1 MACPS
6 VSTGDQFLVQSL
18 AHIDCQAQTIGSF
31 GFQSL
36 AASGSPATIAL
47 TGLLTLFVAIYGIR
61 LLFGP
66 GDEPRGMVTA
76 VLKIGIVLTM
86 AASWPA
92 WRVVA
97 YDTVLYGPAE
107 IASAIMPSST
117 LPAPQ
122 AGLPQRLQGIDT
134 GLAAITFAGT
144 GRIVE
149 GQLGPREAR
158 EFRSMAFAD
167 EAGYGWSRPLF
178 LATTLGSLG
187 VLRIGAGLLLAIA
200 PLMAGLLLFDFTR
213 GLFAGWLRGL
223 VFVAVASLG
232 ATLLLSIQVAVM
244 EPWLVDVLNLRNVRE
259 ITPRAPTEALA
270 LVLAF
275 GIAMVGMLFL
285 LAKVAFQN
293 SWVTPAAILQSLR
306 SIQIRTTAQQPWR
319 PAGAAEIPVHSRALA
334 ISESVSSAMR
344 RERGEGGAIEPVRR
358 IEMLRSG
365 EPAGAGAAPQGGTA
379 VNPLGSSYRRTV
391 RRETG
396 SQRGRDDRG

>member
-6 VSTGDQFLVQSL
+6 VSTGSEFLAHSL

-36 AASGSPATIAL
+36 ASSGSPAAIAL

-66 GDEPRGMVTA
+66 GDEPRSLVTA
-76 VLKIGIVLTM
+76 VLKIGIVLTI

-107 IASAIMPSST
+107 IAAAIMPAST

-122 AGLPQRLQGIDT
+122 ADLPQRLQGIDT
-134 GLAAITFAGT
+134 GLAEITYAGT
-144 GRIVE
+144 GRIIE
-149 GQLGPREAR
+149 GPIDPGFAR
-158 EFRSMAFAD
+158 EFQSVALAD
-167 EAGYGWSRPLF
+167 GAGYGWSRPIF
-178 LATTLGSLG
+178 LATTIGSLG
-187 VLRIGAGLLLAIA
+187 VLRIAAGLLLAIA

-223 VFVAVASLG
+223 AFVAVASLG
-232 ATLLLSIQVAVM
+232 ATLLLSVQIAVM
-244 EPWLVDVLNLRNVRE
+244 EPWLVDVLSLRNLRE

-275 GIAMVGMLFL
+275 AIAMVGMLFL

-293 SWVTPAAILQSLR
+293 SWVIATPILQRLHIPVGR
-306 SIQIRTTAQQPWR
+306 DTQQWR
-319 PAGAAEIPVHSRALA
+319 PAGAAEILVHSRALA
-334 ISESVSSAMR
+334 ISESVTATLR
-344 RERGEGGAIEPVRR
+344 RERGEAGGLEPVRR
-358 IEMLRSG
+358 IETMQRD
-365 EPAGAGAAPQGGTA
+365 EPAAGAAGQGVSA
-379 VNPLGSSYRRTV
+379 VNPIGSAYRRNA

-396 SQRGRDDRG
+396 SQRGRDERG

>member
-6 VSTGDQFLVQSL
+6 VTTGNEFLVQSL

-31 GFQSL
+31 GFQAL
-36 AASGSPATIAL
+36 ASSGSPAVIAL

-66 GDEPRGMVTA
+66 GDEPRGVVTA
-76 VLKIGIVLTM
+76 VLKVGIVLTI

-117 LPAPQ
+117 LPSPQ
-122 AGLPQRLQGIDT
+122 ADLPQRLQGIDT
-134 GLAAITFAGT
+134 GLAAITFAGS

-149 GQLGPREAR
+149 GPLGPQAAR
-158 EFRSMAFAD
+158 EFQSMAFAD

-187 VLRIGAGLLLAIA
+187 VLRISGGLLLAIA

-223 VFVAVASLG
+223 AFVAVASLG

-244 EPWLVDVLNLRNVRE
+244 EPWLVDVLNLRNIDE

-275 GIAMVGMLFL
+275 AIAMVGMLFL
-285 LAKVAFQN
+285 VAKVAFQN
-293 SWVTPAAILQSLR
+293 SWVIPAPILQRLH
-306 SIQIRTTAQQPWR
+306 SIPGTRDVQQWR

-334 ISESVSSAMR
+334 ISESVSSSMR
-344 RERGEGGAIEPVRR
+344 RERGEAGGIEPVRR
-358 IEMLRSG
+358 IEMLQRG
-365 EPAGAGAAPQGGTA
+365 EPAAGAATAHGGAA
-379 VNPLGSSYRRTV
+379 VNPLGSSYRRNV

-396 SQRGRDDRG
+396 SHRGRDERG

>member
-6 VSTGDQFLVQSL
+6 VSTGNEFLVQSL

-36 AASGSPATIAL
+36 ASPGSPAVIAL

-61 LLFGP
+61 LLFSP
-66 GDEPRGMVTA
+66 GDEPRSLVSA
-76 VLKIGIVLTM
+76 VLKVGIVLTL

-107 IASAIMPSST
+107 VAAAIMPSST
-117 LPAPQ
+117 LPSPQ
-122 AGLPQRLQGIDT
+122 ADLPQRLQGIDT
-134 GLAAITFAGT
+134 GIAAITFAGT
-144 GRIVE
+144 GRVIE
-149 GQLGPREAR
+149 GPVGPEVAR
-158 EFRSMAFAD
+158 EFQSVALGD
-167 EAGYGWSRPLF
+167 DAGYGWSRPIF
-178 LATTLGSLG
+178 LATTLGALG
-187 VLRIGAGLLLAIA
+187 ILRIGGGLLLAIA

-213 GLFAGWLRGL
+213 GLFAGWVRGL

-232 ATLLLSIQVAVM
+232 ATLLLSIQVAIM
-244 EPWLVDVLNLRNVRE
+244 EPWLIDVISLRNVRE

-275 GIAMVGMLFL
+275 AIAMVGMLVL

-293 SWVTPAAILQSLR
+293 SWTVPAPILQRLPSLPIGR
-306 SIQIRTTAQQPWR
+306 DVPQWR

-334 ISESVSSAMR
+334 ISESVSSSMR
-344 RERGEGGAIEPVRR
+344 RERGEGGGIDPVRR
-358 IEMLRSG
+358 IEMVQRG
-365 EPAGAGAAPQGGTA
+365 EPAAAAAAPGAPA
-379 VNPLGSSYRRTV
+379 VNPLGSGYRRNV

-396 SQRGRDDRG
+396 SQRGRDERG

>member
-6 VSTGDQFLVQSL
+6 VTTGNEFLVQAL

-36 AASGSPATIAL
+36 AASGSPAATAL
-47 TGLLTLFVAIYGIR
+47 TGMLTLFVAIYGVR

-66 GDEPRGMVTA
+66 GDEPRSVVTA
-76 VLKIGIVLTM
+76 VLKVGIVLTM

-107 IASAIMPSST
+107 IAASIMPAST

-122 AGLPQRLQGIDT
+122 ADLPQRLQGIDT
-134 GLAAITFAGT
+134 GIAAITFAGT

-149 GQLGPREAR
+149 GQLGPAEAR
-158 EFRSMAFAD
+158 EFQSMAFAD

-187 VLRIGAGLLLAIA
+187 ILRISGGLLLALA

-223 VFVAVASLG
+223 TFVAVASLG
-232 ATLLLSIQVAVM
+232 ATLLLSIQVAIM
-244 EPWLVDVLNLRNVRE
+244 EPWLVDVLDHRAAMQ
-259 ITPRAPTEALA
+259 ITPRAPTEALGF
-270 LVLAF
+270 VLAF
-275 GIAMVGMLFL
+275 AIAMAGMLFL

-293 SWVTPAAILQSLR
+293 SWVAPAAILQRLR
-306 SIQIRTTAQQPWR
+306 AIQDVATVQQLR

-334 ISESVSSAMR
+334 ISESVSSSMR
-344 RERGEGGAIEPVRR
+344 RERGEGTSIEPVRR
-358 IEMLRSG
+358 IEMLQRG
-365 EPAGAGAAPQGGTA
+365 EPAVASSFPGGTA
-379 VNPLGSSYRRTV
+379 VNPLGSSYRRNV

-396 SQRGRDDRG
+396 SQRGRDERG

>member
-6 VSTGDQFLVQSL
+6 VSTGAEFLVRAL
-18 AHIDCQAQTIGSF
+18 AHLDCQAQTLGSF

-36 AASGSPATIAL
+36 AAAGSPAALAL

-66 GDEPRGMVTA
+66 GDEPRGLVTA
-76 VLKIGIVLTM
+76 VLKIGIVLTI

-107 IASAIMPSST
+107 IAAAIMPSST
-117 LPAPQ
+117 LPSPQ

-134 GLAAITFAGT
+134 GLAEITFAGT

-149 GQLGPREAR
+149 GPIDPGFAR
-158 EFRSMAFAD
+158 EFQSVALAD
-167 EAGYGWSRPLF
+167 EAGYGWSRPIF

-187 VLRIGAGLLLAIA
+187 VLRISAGLLLAIA

-223 VFVAVASLG
+223 AFVAVASLG
-232 ATLLLSIQVAVM
+232 VTLLLSVQIAVM
-244 EPWLVDVLNLRNVRE
+244 EPWLVDVLSLRNLRE

-275 GIAMVGMLFL
+275 AIAMVGMLFL

-293 SWVTPAAILQSLR
+293 SWASAAPIMQRLGA
-306 SIQIRTTAQQPWR
+306 IQVVRDAQQWR

-334 ISESVSSAMR
+334 ISESVSSLMR
-344 RERGEGGAIEPVRR
+344 RERGTSDGIEPVRR
-358 IEMLRSG
+358 IEMMQRG
-365 EPAGAGAAPQGGTA
+365 EPAAATAASGATA
-379 VNPLGSSYRRTV
+379 VNPLGSSYRRNV

-396 SQRGRDDRG
+396 SKRGRDERG